1 MNVIDRS
8 EFRDEEGVITLESR
22 VRGTLA
28 HGLSW
33 YGEMQAQVF
42 VSERLDKSLDR
53 AHTLLRN
60 VVIPGTTVSVN
71 MILLSPQGIRVLEPS
86 SIKGVFRAK
95 GEEWLKFDSRGRRFK
110 RVRPNLQAQTLDLAQ
125 LVHRYLQK
133 YLESQGY
140 LEGQEYNL
148 PEVEAVLVFANP
160 RTHVDA
166 ARPRIRIVQADAID
180 HFAANLLE
188 FQPIMDQEDIDI
200 LTEAFIEPKFPK
212 PETEAEVDEEQAP
225 SVAPYEFVEE
235 GDVFTSEAEP
245 VGLPSQ
251 AMGRLSSL
259 PFTRNQWVLL
269 AVIVFFEL
277 IILIIFAMLILSN
290 LAYG

>member
-8 EFRDEEGVITLESR
+8 EFRDEEGVISLESR
-22 VRGTLA
+22 VRGTLS

-33 YGEMQAQVF
+33 YGEMQAQEF
-42 VSERLDKSLDR
+42 VSERLDKTLDR

-60 VVIPGTTVSVN
+60 VVIPGTTVSVS

-95 GEEWLKFDSRGRRFK
+95 GEEWLKFDGRGRRFK

-160 RTHVDA
+160 RTHVDT

-212 PETEAEVDEEQAP
+212 RETEAEVDEEQGP

-235 GDVFTSEAEP
+235 GDFFTSEAEP
-245 VGLPSQ
+245 VGLPVQ
-251 AMGRLSSL
+251 AVNRLSSL
-259 PFTRNQWVLL
+259 PFSRSQWILL
-269 AVIVFFEL
+269 AVIVFFEI
-277 IILIIFAMLILSN
+277 IILIIFAMLILGN

>member
-8 EFRDEEGVITLESR
+8 EFRDEEGVITLENR
-22 VRGTLA
+22 IRGTLQ

-33 YGEMQAQVF
+33 YGEMQAQEF
-42 VSERLDKSLDR
+42 VSQRLDKSLDR

-60 VVIPGTTVSVN
+60 VVIPGTNVSVS

-86 SIKGVFRAK
+86 SAKGVFRAK
-95 GEEWLKFDSRGRRFK
+95 GEEWLKFDGRGRRFK
-110 RVRPNLQAQTLDLAQ
+110 RARPNLQEQTLDLAQ
-125 LVHRYLQK
+125 LVHRYIQK

-148 PEVEAVLVFANP
+148 PEVEAVLLFANP
-160 RTHVDA
+160 RTHIDT

-200 LTEAFIEPKFPK
+200 LIEALIEPKFP
-212 PETEAEVDEEQAP
+212 ELETTTEAEAELEP

-235 GDVFTSEAEP
+235 GEIFTSEAEP
-245 VGLPSQ
+245 VGLPIQ
-251 AMGRLSSL
+251 AVNRLSSL
-259 PFTRNQWVLL
+259 PFTRSQWILL
-269 AVIVFFEL
+269 AAIVFFEL

-290 LAYG
+290 MAFG

>member
-8 EFRDEEGVITLESR
+8 EYRDEEGVITLESR
-22 VRGTLA
+22 IRGTLQ

-33 YGEMQAQVF
+33 YGVMQAQEF
-42 VSERLDKSLDR
+42 VSERLDRTLDR

-60 VVIPGTTVSVN
+60 VIIPGTTISVS

-110 RVRPNLQAQTLDLAQ
+110 RTRPNLQAQTLDLAQ
-125 LVHRYLQK
+125 LVHRYLQR

-148 PEVEAVLVFANP
+148 PEVEAVLIFANP
-160 RTHVDA
+160 RTHVDT
-166 ARPRIRIVQADAID
+166 ARPRIRVVQADAID

-200 LTEAFIEPKFPK
+200 LTEAFIEPKVPEREK
-212 PETEAEVDEEQAP
+212 ETEVEEELEP

-235 GDVFTSEAEP
+235 GEIFTSEPEP
-245 VGLPSQ
+245 VMLPIQ
-251 AMGRLSSL
+251 AVNRLSSL
-259 PFTRNQWVLL
+259 PFSRNQWILL
-269 AVIVFFEL
+269 VVMVFFEL
-277 IILIIFAMLILSN
+277 VILIIFIMLILSN
-290 LAYG
+290 TAYG

>member
-8 EFRDEEGVITLESR
+8 EFRDEEGVITLENR
-22 VRGTLA
+22 IRGTLQY
-28 HGLSW
+28 GLGW
-33 YGEMQAQVF
+33 YGVMQAQEF
-42 VSERLDKSLDR
+42 VSERLEKTLDR

-60 VVIPGTTVSVN
+60 VVIPGTTVSVS

-95 GEEWLKFDSRGRRFK
+95 GEDWLKFDGRGRRFK
-110 RVRPNLQAQTLDLAQ
+110 RARPNLQTQTLDLAQ

-140 LEGQEYNL
+140 LEGQEYTL

-160 RTHVDA
+160 RTHIDT
-166 ARPRIRIVQADAID
+166 ARPRIRVVQTDAID

-200 LTEAFIEPKFPK
+200 LVEALIDPKFP
-212 PETEAEVDEEQAP
+212 ELEREAEVEEELEP

-235 GDVFTSEAEP
+235 GEIFTSEAEP
-245 VGLPSQ
+245 VALPIQ
-251 AMGRLSSL
+251 AVNRLSSL
-259 PFTRNQWVLL
+259 PFNRSQWILL
-269 AVIVFFEL
+269 AVIVFFEI
-277 IILIIFAMLILSN
+277 IILIIFAMLILRN
-290 LAYG
+290 MAYG

>member
-8 EFRDEEGVITLESR
+8 EFRDEEGVIALESR
-22 VRGTLA
+22 IRGTLQ
-28 HGLSW
+28 HGLGW
-33 YGEMQAQVF
+33 YGEMQAQEF
-42 VSERLDKSLDR
+42 VSERLEKTLDR
-53 AHTLLRN
+53 AHTLIRN
-60 VVIPGTTVSVN
+60 VVLPGTTVSVS

-110 RVRPNLQAQTLDLAQ
+110 RARPNLQAQTLDLAQ

-148 PEVEAVLVFANP
+148 PEVEAVLMFANP
-160 RTHVDA
+160 RTHVDS
-166 ARPRIRIVQADAID
+166 ARPRIRIVQTDAID

-200 LTEAFIEPKFPK
+200 LTEALIEPKFPK
-212 PETEAEVDEEQAP
+212 LETEAEVGEELEP

-245 VGLPSQ
+245 MGLPIQ
-251 AMGRLSSL
+251 AVNRLSSL
-259 PFTRNQWVLL
+259 PFSQSQWILL
-269 AVIVFFEL
+269 AVIVFFEI
-277 IILIIFAMLILSN
+277 IILIIFAMLILRN

>member
-8 EFRDEEGVITLESR
+8 DFRDEEGVITLENR
-22 VRGTLA
+22 FRGTLQ
-28 HGLSW
+28 HGLGW
-33 YGEMQAQVF
+33 YGLMQAQEF
-42 VSERLDKSLDR
+42 VCQRLEKTLDR
-53 AHTLLRN
+53 AHTMLRN
-60 VVIPGTTVSVN
+60 VVIPGTTVSVS

-95 GEEWLKFDSRGRRFK
+95 GEEWLKFDGRGRRFK
-110 RVRPNLQAQTLDLAQ
+110 RARPNLQAQTLDLAQ
-125 LVHRYLQK
+125 LVHRYLEK

-160 RTHVDA
+160 RTHVDT
-166 ARPRIRIVQADAID
+166 ARPRIRIVQTDAID
-180 HFAANLLE
+180 HFAANLIE

-200 LTEAFIEPKFPK
+200 LVEAFIEPKFPE
-212 PETEAEVDEEQAP
+212 PEPVAEAEEELEP

-235 GDVFTSEAEP
+235 GDVFTSEVESVAMP
-245 VGLPSQ
+245 IQ
-251 AMGRLSSL
+251 AVNRLSSL
-259 PFTRNQWVLL
+259 PFTRSQWILL

-277 IILIIFAMLILSN
+277 IILIIFAMLILRN
-290 LAYG
+290 MAYG

>member
-8 EFRDEEGVITLESR
+8 DFRDEEGTITLENR
-22 VRGTLA
+22 IRGTLQ

-33 YGEMQAQVF
+33 YGEMQAQEF
-42 VSERLDKSLDR
+42 VSERLDKTLDR

-60 VVIPGTTVSVN
+60 VVIPGTNISVS
-71 MILLSPQGIRVLEPS
+71 MMLLSPQGIRVLVPS
-86 SIKGVFRAK
+86 SVKGVFRAK

-110 RVRPNLQAQTLDLAQ
+110 RVRPNLQEQTLDIAQ

-133 YLESQGY
+133 YLETQGY
-140 LEGQEYNL
+140 LEGQDYNL
-148 PEVEAVLVFANP
+148 PEVEAVLIFADP
-160 RTHVDA
+160 RTHVDS

-188 FQPIMDQEDIDI
+188 FQPIMDQEDIEI
-200 LTEAFIEPKFPK
+200 LVEAFIDPKLPEPERKA
-212 PETEAEVDEEQAP
+212 EAEEELEP

-235 GDVFTSEAEP
+235 GEIFTSEREP
-245 VGLPSQ
+245 VGIPTQ
-251 AMGRLSSL
+251 AVNRLSSL
-259 PFTRNQWVLL
+259 PFSRSQWILL
-269 AVIVFFEL
+269 AVIAFSEL
-277 IILIIFAMLILSN
+277 IILIIFAMLILRN

>member
-8 EFRDEEGVITLESR
+8 EYRDEEGVITLQSR
-22 VRGTLA
+22 IQGTLQ

-33 YGEMQAQVF
+33 YGEMQAQEF
-42 VSERLDKSLDR
+42 VSERLDRTLDR

-60 VVIPGTTVSVN
+60 VIIPGTTINVS

-110 RVRPNLQAQTLDLAQ
+110 RSRPNLQAQTLDLAQ
-125 LVHRYLQK
+125 LVHRYLQR

-148 PEVEAVLVFANP
+148 PEVEAVAIFANP
-160 RTHVDA
+160 RTHVDT

-188 FQPIMDQEDIDI
+188 FQPIMDQEDIEI
-200 LTEAFIEPKFPK
+200 LTEALIEPKR
-212 PETEAEVDEEQAP
+212 PEREKEAEVEEEIEP

-235 GDVFTSEAEP
+235 GEIFTSEAEP
-245 VGLPSQ
+245 VILPVQ
-251 AMGRLSSL
+251 AVNRLSSL
-259 PFTRNQWVLL
+259 PLSRNQWILL
-269 AVIVFFEL
+269 VVMGFFEL
-277 IILIIFAMLILSN
+277 VILIIFIMLVLSN
-290 LAYG
+290 TAYG

>member
-8 EFRDEEGVITLESR
+8 DFRDEEGVITLQNR
-22 VRGTLA
+22 IQGTLQ

-33 YGEMQAQVF
+33 YGEMQAQEF
-42 VSERLDKSLDR
+42 VSERLDKTLDR
-53 AHTLLRN
+53 GHTLLRN
-60 VVIPGTTVSVN
+60 VVIPGTNISVS

-86 SIKGVFRAK
+86 SVKGVFRAK

-110 RVRPNLQAQTLDLAQ
+110 RARPNLQAQTLDLAQ
-125 LVHRYLQK
+125 LVHRYLLK

-140 LEGQEYNL
+140 FEGQEYNL
-148 PEVEAVLVFANP
+148 PEVEAVLMFANP
-160 RTHVDA
+160 RTHVDT

-188 FQPIMDQEDIDI
+188 FQPIMDQEDIEI
-200 LTEAFIEPKFPK
+200 LVEALIEPKFPE
-212 PETEAEVDEEQAP
+212 PERAVEAEEDAEP
-225 SVAPYEFVEE
+225 SVSPYEFVEE
-235 GDVFTSEAEP
+235 GEIFTSEAEP
-245 VGLPSQ
+245 VALPIQ
-251 AMGRLSSL
+251 AVGRLSSL

-269 AVIVFFEL
+269 AVIAFFEL